1 MNFFL
6 LLGKNYL
13 QIFDIANNYEKIYI
27 NGESDIYYD
36 LTKSYVIS
44 KELINNL
51 RDQYNLADEADIV
64 LKILKNADNTIND
77 TVMKALAKYI
87 KTTYALDD
95 ILISIINSLSQK
107 DTLMIKEYGIN
118 YDGKCYKLDLNK
130 LLVKDFSLLAYT
142 LRDTDIINSIKY
154 SNK

>member
-51 RDQYNLADEADIV
+51 RDQYNLANEADIV

>member
-36 LTKSYVIS
+36 LTKSYIIS

-51 RDQYNLADEADIV
+51 KDQYNLADEADIV

-107 DTLMIKEYGIN
+107 DTLMIKKYGIN

-130 LLVKDFSLLAYT
+130 LIVKDFSLLAYT